1 MSDFTDWTQ
10 DELAERPSV
19 GVIEATGSILVK
31 VNNPFSKDY
40 EALAQGTSGQVL
52 LSEGADAVPVWSSDS
67 DDWDTAYA
75 HSQNHSQAH
84 TDYLINNGSDETSGT
99 LTAAAFVTTGDITID
114 SDSSQLKLGAEQD
127 YLISWDGDDAVHTI
141 TAGSF
146 VFTGG
151 NVGVGTEVP
160 DGSFTVR
167 HLDSDDP
174 TYDANL
180 ITNGDFASDLSSWV
194 IDDGGAE
201 WVWDT
206 GKARHVAGNTSDF
219 YQNITVV
226 NGVVYYIT
234 LTTSGRTAGSASLTM
249 ESAVGNLTIT
259 TDGAKIYAFRA
270 TAGGTVKFT
279 FTPTSTYDGSIDD
292 IVCRKIESTTPV
304 VSINDDGDVARIEFR
319 TDPSNS
325 FMGLNSGGIN
335 VGGITNLAVGTYA
348 LEKNV
353 EGDYNVALG
362 TDALRY
368 NIHGTYNMAIGAQAL
383 RDNVTGNANVAV
395 GRAVMRGCT
404 TGHSN
409 VAIGNATA
417 LDLTKGDTNTII
429 GFFTGRGLVT
439 GDKNTIIGANVSG
452 LDSNL
457 QSHIILADGNGN
469 QRIIVDASGHV
480 QIPLDDKK
488 LEFGAAKDYDVQ
500 WTGSYALHTISA
512 GSFWFTGGPL
522 IIGGPTHN
530 VEFEADGTMVMN
542 GNATVWDDIRVSALA
557 TRLGVIRPPTFAQLS
572 DDGAGSTGV
581 FTYMFA
587 DNSEQQVFFS
597 VLIPHG
603 YKLGS
608 DLHPHVHWSPQTA
621 DTGQVDWFLEY
632 TISNYEGTFG
642 NTTTI
647 TISDDGEGT
656 INKHQIATP
665 AAPIDGSSTQLA
677 AMLICRLYRD
687 GGQGNDDFI
696 GDAALL
702 EFDLHF
708 EQDTVGSREE
718 YTK

>member
-19 GVIEATGSILVK
+19 ASIEATGSILVK
-31 VNNPFSKDY
+31 VDNPFSKDY

-67 DDWDTAYA
+67 DDWDTAYT
-75 HSQNHSQAH
+75 HSQNNSQAH

-114 SDSSQLKLGAEQD
+114 SDSSLLKLGAEQD
-127 YLISWDGDDAVHTI
+127 YTIGWDNSDAVHTI
-141 TAGSF
+141 SAGSF

-151 NVGVGTEVP
+151 NVGVGTVTP
-160 DGSFTVR
+160 SASLTVR

-174 TYDANL
+174 TFDVDL
-180 ITNGDFASDLSSWV
+180 ITNGDFASDLSNWV

-206 GKARHVAGNTSDF
+206 GKARHVTGNTSDF

-226 NGVVYYIT
+226 NGAVYYVT
-234 LTTSGRTAGSASLTM
+234 FTTSGRTVGSAALTM
-249 ESAVGNLTIT
+249 ETAVGSITIT
-259 TDGAKIYAFRA
+259 TDGAKIYAFRP
-270 TAGGTVKFT
+270 TTGGSVKLI

-292 IVCRKIESTTPV
+292 IVCQKIVATSAV
-304 VSINDDGDVARIEFR
+304 FVANDNGNTARIEFR
-319 TDPSNS
+319 VNSNNTY
-325 FMGLNSGGIN
+325 MGRGSGSIN
-335 VGGITNLAVGTYA
+335 IGGITNLAVGTYS

-353 EGDYNVALG
+353 EGDYNIGLG
-362 TDALRY
+362 TESLRY
-368 NIHGTYNMAIGAQAL
+368 NLHGSYNMAIGSQAL
-383 RDNVTGNANVAV
+383 RDNVTGSNTVAI
-395 GRAVMRGCT
+395 GRAALRTST

-409 VAIGNATA
+409 VVIGGTA
-417 LDLTKGDTNTII
+417 GLDITKGDTNTII
-429 GFFTGRGLVT
+429 GFFSGRGLVT
-439 GDKNTIIGANVSG
+439 GDKNTIIGANVNG

-457 QSHIILADGNGN
+457 QRHIILADGLGT

-480 QIPLDDKK
+480 QIPTDDKK
-488 LEFGAAKDYDVQ
+488 LEFGDAKDYNMQ
-500 WTGSYALHTISA
+500 WTGSYALHTITA

-530 VEFEADGTMVMN
+530 VEFEANGFMVMN
-542 GNATVWDDIRVSALA
+542 GNATVWDDIRVDPLS
-557 TRLGVIRPPTFAQLS
+557 TKLGPLKQPTFSQFA

-587 DNSEQQVFFS
+587 DNAEEQVFFS

-608 DLHPHVHWSPQTA
+608 NLQPHVHWSPQTT

-632 TISNYEGTFG
+632 TIANLDGTFG
-642 NTTTI
+642 NTATI
-647 TISDDGEGT
+647 IMSDNGDGT
-656 INKHQIATP
+656 INKHQKAETDT
-665 AAPIDGSSTQLA
+665 IDGSSLTLA
-677 AMLICRLYRD
+677 SKLICRLYRN
-687 GGQGNDDFI
+687 GGQGNDNLT

-702 EFDLHF
+702 EFDIHF
-708 EQDTVGSREE
+708 EQDTIGSHEA
-718 YTK
+718 YVK